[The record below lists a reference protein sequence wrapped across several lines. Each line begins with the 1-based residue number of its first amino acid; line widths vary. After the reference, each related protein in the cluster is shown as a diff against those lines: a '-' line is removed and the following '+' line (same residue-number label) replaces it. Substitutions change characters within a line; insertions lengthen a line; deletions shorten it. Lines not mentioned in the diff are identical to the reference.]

1 MISIVKQYE
10 KLNFDAGEV
19 LRYAGSPKAS
29 EEITSV
35 LCECESEALAIIKP
49 QICYSVIDENAIK
62 QLCAFACEGS
72 AFLGYIDACKK
83 AVLFA
88 ASIGYGIDVLIA
100 RYQSLSVTKA
110 HLINAIGAQ
119 QVEEL
124 CNVFCKEISIEYPG
138 AKPRFSPGYGG
149 LDLASQRLMFNIL
162 DCNKKIGI
170 SLGANLLINPSK
182 TVTAII
188 AIPQK

>member
-29 EEITSV
+29 EEIISV
-35 LCECESEALAIIKP
+35 LHECESEVLPIIKP
-49 QICYSVIDENAIK
+49 QICYSVIDEK
-62 QLCAFACEGS
+62 QLEEFKAFASED
-72 AFLGYIDACKK
+72 APFLNYIKDCNR

-88 ASIGYGIDVLIA
+88 ASIGYGIDALIA